1 MTDDDRRAAYLAED
15 DAGGL
20 TAADIAALD
29 EIRDLLRDD
38 AVWAQPSDGLGDR
51 VAASIAAEKSG
62 SSNVVP
68 LASRRSLRGTFT
80 LLGIAAA
87 AVVALV
93 LVIALAGRD
102 TKSNHRLQFA
112 AGLTGT
118 DLAPRASGHVT
129 LVRHPGGW
137 RIELD
142 VAGLPRRD
150 PPQYYEAWLKNASGV
165 LVPIG
170 TFNAGPHVVLWSAV
184 SPADFA
190 TLTITK
196 QTVGGGADSTGL
208 VVLAG
213 TPTPVH

>member
-1 MTDDDRRAAYLAED
+1 MTDDDRRAAYLAEE

-29 EIRDLLRDD
+29 EIRDLLGDD
-38 AVWAQPSDGLGDR
+38 AVWAQPSAGLGDR
-51 VAASIAAEKSG
+51 VAASIAAEKDG

-68 LASRRSLRGTFT
+68 LAPRRSVRGTFT

-87 AVVALV
+87 AVVALI

-112 AGLTGT
+112 AGLAGT

-142 VAGLPRRD
+142 VTGLPRRD

-184 SPADFA
+184 SPADFG

-213 TPTPVH
+213 TPTAVN